1 MKAHQNMNLKEL
13 RDYVRANKLN
23 KAKVRLGMNKSE
35 MISALKKIDHW
46 EEQPKVKKTNTK
58 SQSKGVLQVGKKP
71 DKPQRID
78 TSNKNKGKVLK
89 SEPPKVL
96 SDLVN
101 NNLKKRIKIINDY
114 LSGKITEDKRE
125 ELENDI
131 SPFIDADMKKVVSP
145 EFLESNGTIKLKY
158 FKELQDPSLVKELK
172 SILNKKPKKEAPK
185 KEAPKKE
192 APKKSPPPIRFSGSA
207 KKIASIKR
215 KKKKKNITL
224 TEGLKLWKD
233 DIEAYERRMKPSLK
247 SLINKGYTEAGLTK
261 SLKELEQ
268 EGIKVFKKV

>member
-35 MISALKKIDHW
+35 IISSLKKIDHW
-46 EEQPKVKKTNTK
+46 EEQPKVKKVK
-58 SQSKGVLQVGKKP
+58 
-71 DKPQRID
+71 
-78 TSNKNKGKVLK
+78 KVLK
-89 SEPPKVL
+89 SEPPKKLKKGFKVL

-131 SPFIDADMKKVVSP
+131 SPFIDADMKKVVSA

-158 FKELQDPSLVKELK
+158 IKELQDPSLVKELK

-192 APKKSPPPIRFSGSA
+192 APKKEAPKKEAPKKSPPPIRFSGSA
-207 KKIASIKR
+207 KKIASIKS
-215 KKKKKNITL
+215 KIKKKNITL